1 MNNLGAENLR
11 LTVKAQEKLDC
22 FKEYAVSHSQLAK
35 VDKELMRA
43 IREPAGFAHVLV
55 YGPSGVGKTTMI
67 RQITRR
73 LNAIQSPQSAS
84 KSVARAQDNLP
95 PLPLLLLETRP
106 PDGGAFNRADYYRTA
121 LKLLGEPFYERR
133 LLVNIDSEQVWEK
146 KGRGR
151 TKAAQFNDSPEL
163 RQALEDALSRR
174 GVQAVILDE
183 AQHLMKLGSG
193 SSAGKLLDQL
203 DWIKSMTNVTGVV
216 HILIGTYELLSFR
229 NLSGQASRRGLDL
242 HFPRYLFQHEPDR
255 QAFQGVL
262 LALLKQVPLS
272 VEVETLI
279 QQWVYFYERS
289 IGCVGVLKDWLIRAV
304 AAALYD
310 GSEVLTLEY
319 LQDHALS
326 LAQCERMA
334 LDATEGEQE
343 LRYAESRREPL
354 WRLLAS
360 GMDASV
366 IPAPVESMG
375 TSATAVSNETISP
388 SSPAE
393 SPTKNARTK
402 RSTKTQDKG
411 EAPPQK
417 AETTETPPCKKRQTR
432 PKTPTTTEQ
441 AEKETSV
448 VRTNPPT
455 EAQSSPQAADLEKPP
470 RKKRPTRQKSQATA
484 EQAGNSTS
492 VSETV
497 SSVEAKSSPQEAETS
512 EKPARKKRQTRSKT
526 QAAVEMPDP
535 PSSETE
541 TTDRPTEPTAS
552 EPPPSKKRTRRVG
565 QRKPKRDP
573 VGT

>member
-1 MNNLGAENLR
+1 MNLGAENLR
-11 LTVKAQEKLDC
+11 LTVKAQKKLDG

-43 IREPAGFAHVLV
+43 IREPAGFAHVLT

-73 LNAIQSPQSAS
+73 LNEMSSPQNAA
-84 KSVARAQDNLP
+84 KSLVLSQDNLP

-106 PDGGAFNRADYYRTA
+106 PDGGAFNRADYYCTA

-133 LLVNIDSEQVWEK
+133 MLVNIDSEQIWEK

-163 RQALEDALSRR
+163 RHALEAALSRR
-174 GVQAVILDE
+174 GVQAVVLDE

-242 HFPRYLFQHEPDR
+242 HFPRYQFQHEPDR
-255 QAFQGVL
+255 QDFQGVL

-272 VEVETLI
+272 VEIEMLM
-279 QQWVYFYERS
+279 QHWVYFYERS

-304 AAALYD
+304 AAGLYD
-310 GSEVLTLEY
+310 GSEVLTLGY

-354 WRLLAS
+354 WQLLQA
-360 GMDASV
+360 GMD
-366 IPAPVESMG
+366 
-375 TSATAVSNETISP
+375 TSAIPVTVGSAAPAVSVETTSTS
-388 SSPAE
+388 SSPTD
-393 SPTKNARTK
+393 SPPKTTQRKRTA
-402 RSTKTQDKG
+402 KTQVKG
-411 EAPPQK
+411 KTTAQTAETMATPPQ
-417 AETTETPPCKKRQTR
+417 KKRQTR
-432 PKTPTTTEQ
+432 QKAQPTAQQ
-441 AEKETSV
+441 AEQEAAVAETDPSQ
-448 VRTNPPT
+448 
-455 EAQSSPQAADLEKPP
+455 EAQSSPQ
-470 RKKRPTRQKSQATA
+470 
-484 EQAGNSTS
+484 
-492 VSETV
+492 
-497 SSVEAKSSPQEAETS
+497 EAES
-512 EKPARKKRQTRSKT
+512 SDKPARKKRQTRKKT
-526 QAAVEMPDP
+526 PAVAVTPNSSSSIAEMTNQKTDP
-535 PSSETE
+535 TSEE
-541 TTDRPTEPTAS
+541 S
-552 EPPPSKKRTRRVG
+552 PPQKKQTRRVG
-565 QRKPKRDP
+565 QRTPKRDP
-573 VGT
+573 VGF